1 MTSNYTEFISFPPI
15 FPNNQIDH
23 DIQSNYFDSEN
34 DPFYD
39 ETSNS
44 LINYSNVFRLPKLS
58 SNDFEIENKVSKEKN
73 LINWMNNIEKK
84 NSEKNEKE
92 SDIKF
97 LLKKDNGFSQND
109 STELTKKKRKRGKE
123 NSKGSKNAKVHN
135 IFSQDNL
142 LRKIQIHYL
151 NFIISFLNNII
162 KHLNYDDKKFLKLNY
177 EFKKNVS
184 KNFFN
189 TLKEKTIGEIITNKI
204 SIKYKKHEKNTND
217 IIYQELKENKVLN
230 NLFSENYLKFF
241 KKFYF
246 KSYKIISLKDYGLD
260 KEFVLSNKVKMYK
273 NLLKDNESL
282 GKNYKKY
289 INKCAIKNFLPNA
302 IFLFY

>member
-1 MTSNYTEFISFPPI
+1 MTSNYTEFISFPQI

-34 DPFYD
+34 VPSYD

-44 LINYSNVFRLPKLS
+44 FINYLNMLGLPKLS

-177 EFKKNVS
+177 ELKKNVS

-230 NLFSENYLKFF
+230 NIFEENYLKLFN
-241 KKFYF
+241 KFYF

-260 KEFVLSNKVKMYK
+260 KEFILSNKVKMYK

-289 INKCAIKNFLPNA
+289 INKCAIKNFLPDA
-302 IFLFY
+302 IFIFY

>member
-123 NSKGSKNAKVHN
+123 NSKGSKNAKIHN

-142 LRKIQIHYL
+142 LRKIKIYYL

-204 SIKYKKHEKNTND
+204 SLKYKKHEKNTND
-217 IIYQELKENKVLN
+217 VIYQELKENKLLN
-230 NLFSENYLKFF
+230 NLFFEKYLKFF

-289 INKCAIKNFLPNA
+289 INKYEIKNFLPNA

>member
-230 NLFSENYLKFF
+230 KIFEENYLKLFN
-241 KKFYF
+241 KFYF

-260 KEFVLSNKVKMYK
+260 KEFILSNKVKMYK

>member
-204 SIKYKKHEKNTND
+204 SLKYKKHEKNTND
-217 IIYQELKENKVLN
+217 VIYQELKENKVLN

-282 GKNYKKY
+282 GKNYKKVL
-289 INKCAIKNFLPNA
+289 ILMTTK
-302 IFLFY
+302 

>member
-15 FPNNQIDH
+15 FPNSQIDH

-204 SIKYKKHEKNTND
+204 IFYTTIFPITN
-217 IIYQELKENKVLN
+217 II
-230 NLFSENYLKFF
+230 
-241 KKFYF
+241 
-246 KSYKIISLKDYGLD
+246 
-260 KEFVLSNKVKMYK
+260 
-273 NLLKDNESL
+273 
-282 GKNYKKY
+282 
-289 INKCAIKNFLPNA
+289 
-302 IFLFY
+302 